1 MSKTPYFPP
10 LYREVDC
17 GQCEIAAKCR
27 NYGKSQRNRR
37 DFSGFIRKVPPPSG

>member
-1 MSKTPYFPP
+1 MSKTPYFPA

-27 NYGKSQRNRR
+27 NYGEVAK
-37 DFSGFIRKVPPPSG
+37 KPA